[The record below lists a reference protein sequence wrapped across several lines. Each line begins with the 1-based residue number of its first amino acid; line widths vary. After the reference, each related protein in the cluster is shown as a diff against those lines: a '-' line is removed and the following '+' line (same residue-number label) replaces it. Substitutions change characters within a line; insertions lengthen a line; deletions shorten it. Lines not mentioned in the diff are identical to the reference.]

1 MHREQFNP
9 ISIRVSALANS
20 ISYMK
25 HDGNEHVC
33 DNSIIWLLKFIVFG
47 SEGVTIKKTFL
58 YIQKKKVQQLPKIRC
73 QTWENHFR
81 KNCDSFTFCKN
92 QDKIALLKNRSFAF
106 IKHKHM
112 RLIPTE
118 PKRNT
123 TTPIDGS
130 APSLLLDQET
140 NIFLLR
146 DLTAVV

>member
-33 DNSIIWLLKFIVFG
+33 DNLIIWLLKYIVFG
-47 SEGVTIKKTFL
+47 CNNKKDISL
-58 YIQKKKVQQLPKIRC
+58 YSKKKVQQLPKIRC

-92 QDKIALLKNRSFAF
+92 PGKIALLKNRSFAF

-112 RLIPTE
+112 RLFPTE